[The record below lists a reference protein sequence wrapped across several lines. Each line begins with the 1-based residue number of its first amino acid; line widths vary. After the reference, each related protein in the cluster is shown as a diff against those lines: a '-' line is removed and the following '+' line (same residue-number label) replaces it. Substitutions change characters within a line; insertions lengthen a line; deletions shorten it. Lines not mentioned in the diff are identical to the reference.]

1 MITEIRPSSVKV
13 TVEKK
18 VRKTLRIKVKTIG
31 RQPLR
36 KIRVDPSTVEAEG
49 PEHVMEQIDSVDTEE
64 VSSSVLKPGIEVEKH
79 LLSPAPQVK
88 ILREEAVKVRLDK
101 N

>member
-1 MITEIRPSSVKV
+1 MITEIRPSTVKV

-18 VRKTLRIKVKTIG
+18 VRKTLHIKVKTTG
-31 RQPLR
+31 RQSFK
-36 KIRVDPSTVEAEG
+36 KISVDPPTVEAEG
-49 PEHVMEQIDSVDTEE
+49 PEHVMEQLDSVETEE
-64 VSSSVLKPGIEVEKH
+64 VTLSAFKHGTELEKR

-88 ILREEAVKVRLDK
+88 ILREEPVKVRLGQ